1 MEYEFTQKWTKEDY
15 VAFATNHLLLN
26 FLKTKNIILYTVSI
40 GYLLM
45 TPLIIERW
53 EFFYV
58 GIGLVV
64 LFTGYLFMARKSA
77 GKGYEKNKESL
88 GIKFTLNDSGLIYE
102 TPEGIVTEN
111 WNQFINVKETEKHF
125 FMYFAANKGFLI
137 AKRDLSEDMN
147 RMIRRGL
154 REHVVNQKKIKLL
167 G

>member
-1 MEYEFTQKWTKEDY
+1 MEYEFLQKWTKEDY

-40 GYLLM
+40 GYLLI
-45 TPLIIERW
+45 TPLFVERW

-58 GIGLVV
+58 GIGLIV
-64 LFTGYLFMARKSA
+64 LFFGYLLMARKSA
-77 GKGYEKNKESL
+77 GKGFEKNKDSN
-88 GIKFTLNDSGLIYE
+88 GIKFTLTESGLIYE
-102 TPEGIVTEN
+102 TPDGIVTEN